1 MGSDRIIGLI
11 GSIYLS
17 VYFFTTD
24 QFSFRGV
31 LFSENHTR
39 LIGAFWI
46 LIALCIVLARP
57 KKKRNPDAQAGGDSE
72 KSDD

>member
-11 GSIYLS
+11 GSIYLA

-31 LFSENHTR
+31 LFSEKHTH

-46 LIALCIVLARP
+46 VVALCVVLIRP
-57 KKKRNPDAQAGGDSE
+57 KKTPPRGAEDGGGSE
-72 KSDD
+72 ESDD